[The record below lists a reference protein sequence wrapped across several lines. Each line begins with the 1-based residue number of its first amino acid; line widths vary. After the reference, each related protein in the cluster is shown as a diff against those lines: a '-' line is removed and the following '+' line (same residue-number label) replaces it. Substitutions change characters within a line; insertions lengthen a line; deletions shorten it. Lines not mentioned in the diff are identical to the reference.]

1 MTTLH
6 QFSTQNTD
14 ESVSKSSATEPLHGP
29 RSPENSCKETPQKLK
44 RKRVRRERIELDKLR
59 LESHKL
65 ETELALLQG
74 IYKGRVPHEIHSK
87 RRVAANSKTT
97 HGYQLIAPRKK
108 ETQFVWQDIAQRQLQ
123 ERWRAQTT
131 NKELREQLQAECEL
145 ARQMMVLLHRNA
157 NAKVPFTTAMS
168 CLFNGFVNDQ
178 HLAAL
183 GALSERKQ
191 MLHNDDEAVFKDQAV
206 RA

>member
-1 MTTLH
+1 MTTLN
-6 QFSTQNTD
+6 QFSTQNAD
-14 ESVSKSSATEPLHGP
+14 ESVSKSFATEPLHGP

-97 HGYQLIAPRKK
+97 HGYQLIAPRRKRRSLCGKK
-108 ETQFVWQDIAQRQLQ
+108 LLSVNSKRDGEPKLRTESSANSSKPSPSWQG
-123 ERWRAQTT
+123 
-131 NKELREQLQAECEL
+131 K
-145 ARQMMVLLHRNA
+145 
-157 NAKVPFTTAMS
+157 
-168 CLFNGFVNDQ
+168 
-178 HLAAL
+178 
-183 GALSERKQ
+183 
-191 MLHNDDEAVFKDQAV
+191 
-206 RA
+206 